1 MSNYAAALK
10 AEAKRVIRCWQRYDH
25 EQRSLLA
32 SASLK
37 YRSREGE
44 FYYVHPNV
52 PGKAFSKR
60 KLAAE
65 AALITVADGQAA
77 NK

>member
-1 MSNYAAALK
+1 MSNFDLALK

-32 SASLK
+32 SANLK
-37 YRSREGE
+37 YRSGEGE
-44 FYYVHPNV
+44 FYYVHPDV
-52 PGKAFSKR
+52 PGKAFHKR

-65 AALITVADGQAA
+65 AALTTIDNCQST
-77 NK
+77 